1 MFVIAQDLVWGTRIE
16 IRQGRATLADFH
28 DFSGEAATGLAA
40 PDPQQA
46 LFHRPTDRG
55 RDCFSRECGK
65 LTHRFFRRGVFDIE
79 WHGWRFGRIF
89 I

>member
-1 MFVIAQDLVWGTRIE
+1 MFVIAQDLVCRPRIE
-16 IRQGRATLADFH
+16 IRQRGATLADFH
-28 DFSGEAATGLAA
+28 DLGGEATSASAA

-46 LFHRPTDRG
+46 LFCRPTDRG
-55 RDCFSRECGK
+55 RDCFYGECGK